1 MTICILDVLFS
12 HLGTS
17 LLFHVQFLLLLLDLH
32 TDFSGG
38 RSGVLIFPSL
48 EEFSIVCFESHS
60 QGFGIVSKA
69 EVDVFPELSCFFDDS
84 VDVGNLISGF
94 VPLLNS
100 GWTSVISWFLCVLNR
115 TLFSSYSLHCFKI
128 VWSIFRTSITV
139 CILITLEFLS
149 DRVLS
154 CTNILSSTPPF
165 FHPDRSWLGM
175 TVPVI
180 LLHSTLILDCSD

>member
-1 MTICILDVLFS
+1 MSSSNCCFLTCIQISQRQVRWSDIPISQNFL
-12 HLGTS
+12 
-17 LLFHVQFLLLLLDLH
+17 QFIVIHPVKCFD
-32 TDFSGG
+32 
-38 RSGVLIFPSL
+38 IFNK
-48 EEFSIVCFESHS
+48 EEI
-60 QGFGIVSKA
+60 
-69 EVDVFPELSCFFDDS
+69 DVFLELSSFFNDS

-154 CTNILSSTPPF
+154 CTNILSSTSPF